1 MLKSDEALIYASAD
15 LSRISPENWRR
26 FLEALAFRS
35 ENMRKLLVNSPTDTL
50 QVQQGHA
57 REISQLLDLLQNC
70 VQLAE
75 KLKGK

>member
-1 MLKSDEALIYASAD
+1 MLKSNEALVLASTD
-15 LSRISPENWRR
+15 LAKASPENWRR

-35 ENMRKLLVNSPTDTL
+35 ENMRELLVNSPSDTL

-57 REISQLLDLLQNC
+57 REIAQLLKTLQNC
-70 VQLAE
+70 VQLAD